1 MRNGATTS
9 ISLPPTFKIKSRE
22 VIPASPADVGTL
34 SQVIADAFHDLP
46 PSPWLIS
53 DPVTRRRIFPA
64 YFRLY
69 VEHAMANG
77 PPARRAGIGAAG
89 SVPPEGPACA
99 PAAAGGYFDEGQ

>member
-77 PPARRAGIGAAG
+77 PPARRAGDRRRWFSPTRRSRVRTGRG
-89 SVPPEGPACA
+89 RRLL
-99 PAAAGGYFDEGQ
+99 